1 MPILDITDDDDLDG
15 LTGSS
20 RCWEW
25 LPFIAK
31 FRFLFDVD
39 EIPDGDDVWAEINDD
54 DDDKP
59 RIICVYKQRTGLI
72 FVIDLTKTRCNSL
85 CLLMC

>member
-1 MPILDITDDDDLDG
+1 VPILDVTDEEDLDG
-15 LTGSS
+15 FTGSS

-25 LPFIAK
+25 FPFICI
-31 FRFLFDVD
+31 FRFLFDVE

-59 RIICVYKQRTGLI
+59 INKYLLI
-72 FVIDLTKTRCNSL
+72 LNKKNSF
-85 CLLMC
+85 